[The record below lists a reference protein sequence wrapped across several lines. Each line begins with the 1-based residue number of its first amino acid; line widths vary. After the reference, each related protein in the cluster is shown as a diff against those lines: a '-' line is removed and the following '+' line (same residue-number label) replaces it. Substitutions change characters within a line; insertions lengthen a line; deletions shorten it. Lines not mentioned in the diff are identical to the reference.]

1 MLLFSWEESPQI
13 IRVRIKAAV
22 LSFVVFFFKATVSL
36 YMNESGTCVCWD
48 QKGLDTDTLSWSG
61 SAYSSLRRNLR
72 IMLWRGGGRGI
83 WVTPCLFRPCGERS
97 SSFSPLS
104 VTTLD
109 AFHHSTRRT
118 FVRQTT
124 HYVEA
129 NKDDVNPEATYS
141 H

>member
-1 MLLFSWEESPQI
+1 M
-13 IRVRIKAAV
+13 

-48 QKGLDTDTLSWSG
+48 QKGLDTDALAS
-61 SAYSSLRRNLR
+61 
-72 IMLWRGGGRGI
+72 GGRGV

-104 VTTLD
+104 VTTLN

-118 FVRQTT
+118 FVRQMT